1 MLGASFLKQKKAL
14 EWLSALFLFLLLREW
29 LLPLPSLSDTGSI
42 SSFLYLVAGII
53 LVDITFRSHW
63 LGLLIKIIGAL
74 VIFHA
79 AFVEIS
85 FFNPEWIL
93 QTLQAVSEDFTK
105 IVNQEWANMSII
117 SRNLLFSGMILVLVS
132 LLNYLVLEQRQ
143 GLWFVFITISYL
155 AVLDTF
161 MPFNGSGAIMR
172 TLLIGFMLITTL
184 HLSAIQKGFIYR
196 GTQSAIWKTL
206 VVPLM
211 IVSLAIGV
219 GYASPKAEPNWPD
232 PIGFLQGKSAT
243 GQSEV
248 IRRVG
253 YDTNDKTL
261 GGPFQ
266 QDDTKVFT
274 ITTNDKYYLRGDAK
288 DVYTGKGW
296 IKSDKQLESIVHPK
310 NYIWNDTLF
319 SGLETKK
326 VMAVVQAEGEQLP
339 AIFYPGQLKGI
350 EELNPE
356 NTALTYDT
364 ISQGILTF
372 NGAMQKDS
380 NSRLFVERDDSTL
393 IPTPVQQYMDHYQ
406 LQAEIP
412 VISEKKI
419 IAAGTNY
426 PKDIEERYLQLPNSL
441 PDRIKQLAEKITE
454 ASNNPYDKARA
465 IENYLR
471 SPGRYR
477 YETKDVPM
485 PKEGQDFVDQF
496 LFETMRGYCDHFST
510 SMVVMLRSIDIPA
523 RWVKGFAPGQ
533 EISRD
538 ANNNMTIEVR
548 NRDAHSWVEVYFPG
562 SGWIPFEATASFT
575 SPLQVNYDRL
585 ANESNG
591 INTPASTEEKEA
603 NKPKQLDRMEEAD
616 KPVVKTSTGF
626 SWGWLWGI
634 GILVAVGVWILW
646 KKRQEMYLWWLQR
659 KMTQY
664 AQDDFPRRFTLVLTI
679 FEKMVSPRYSGETL
693 REYVNRLQIS
703 GDERQD
709 LLYLTTIYE
718 KMLYGLKEMEG
729 KTRSLWQQT
738 IERLLRQMKP

>member
-1 MLGASFLKQKKAL
+1 MSGASFWKQKKGL
-14 EWLSALFLFLLLREW
+14 EWLAALFLFLLLREW
-29 LLPLPSLSDTGSI
+29 LSPLPTLSDTGDI
-42 SSFLYLVAGII
+42 SSFLYLLVGIV
-53 LVDITFRSHW
+53 LVDMTFRSHL
-63 LGLLIKIIGAL
+63 LGLLIKGILAL

-79 AFVEIS
+79 EFVELS
-85 FFNPEWIL
+85 FFNPEWL
-93 QTLQAVSEDFTK
+93 LETLRAVSEDFTK
-105 IVNQEWANMSII
+105 IFSQDWANMSII
-117 SRNLLFSGMILVLVS
+117 SRNLLFLSMISILVT
-132 LLNYLVLEQRQ
+132 LLNNLVLEQRQ

-184 HLSAIQKGFIYR
+184 HLSSIQKGFTYR
-196 GTQSAIWKTL
+196 GPQSAIWKTL

-211 IVSLAIGV
+211 IISLAIGV
-219 GYASPKAEPNWPD
+219 GYSAPKADPTWPD
-232 PIGFLQGKSAT
+232 PIGFLQGKAGKGKSD
-243 GQSEV
+243 V
-248 IRRVG
+248 IRKVG

-274 ITTNDKYYLRGDAK
+274 VTTNDKYYLRGDTK

-310 NYIWNDTLF
+310 NYMWSDTLF

-326 VMAVVQAEGEQLP
+326 VMAVMQAEGEQLP

-350 EELNPE
+350 EELNPG
-356 NTALTYDT
+356 NVTLTYDT
-364 ISQGILTF
+364 ISQGVLTF

-380 NSRLFVERDDSTL
+380 NSRTFIERDDSIL
-393 IPTPVQQYMDHYQ
+393 IPTPVEQYMEHYQ

-419 IAAGTNY
+419 IMAGTDY
-426 PKDIEERYLQLPNSL
+426 PRDIQERYLQLPNAL
-441 PDRIKQLAEKITE
+441 PDRIKNLAEKITE
-454 ASNNPYDKARA
+454 TSTNPYDKARA

-471 SPGRYR
+471 TEGRYR

-485 PKEGQDFVDQF
+485 PREGQDFVDQF
-496 LFETMRGYCDHFST
+496 LFETMKGYCDHFST

-523 RWVKGFAPGQ
+523 RWVKGFAPGK
-533 EISRD
+533 EISQD
-538 ANNNMTIEVR
+538 ANNNITMEVR

-575 SPLQVNYDRL
+575 SPLHVNYDRL
-585 ANESNG
+585 SNESSEVN
-591 INTPASTEEKEA
+591 IPASTENKEV
-603 NKPKQLDRMEEAD
+603 NKPKQLDRLEDED
-616 KPVVKTSTGF
+616 VPVAKKSVAF
-626 SWGWLWGI
+626 SWVWLLPI
-634 GILVAVGVWILW
+634 GFLMIVGAWFLW
-646 KKRQEMYLWWLQR
+646 KKRQQMYLWWLQR

-664 AQDDFPRRFTLVLTI
+664 AQDDFPRRFSLVLTI
-679 FEKMVSPRYSGETL
+679 FEKMVSPRHSGETL

-703 GDERQD
+703 GDKRQD
-709 LLYLTTIYE
+709 LLYLITIYE
-718 KMLYGLKEMEG
+718 KTLYGLKEMEE
-729 KTRSLWQQT
+729 KAKSLWQQT
-738 IERLLRQMKP
+738 IERLIRQMKP

>member
-1 MLGASFLKQKKAL
+1 MSGASFWKPKKGL
-14 EWLSALFLFLLLREW
+14 DWLAALFLFFLLREW

-42 SSFLYLVAGII
+42 SCFLYLVAGII
-53 LVDITFRSHW
+53 LVDMIFRSHW
-63 LGLLIKIIGAL
+63 MGLLMKGILAI

-85 FFNPEWIL
+85 FFNPEWISE
-93 QTLQAVSEDFTK
+93 TWRAVSEDFTK
-105 IVNQEWANMSII
+105 IFNQDWANMSII
-117 SRNLLFSGMILVLVS
+117 SRNLLFSGMILVLVT
-132 LLNYLVLEQRQ
+132 LLDFLVLEQRQ

-161 MPFNGSGAIMR
+161 MPFNSSGAIMR

-184 HLSAIQKGFIYR
+184 HLSSIQKGFTYR

-211 IVSLAIGV
+211 IISLAIGV

-232 PIGFLQGKSAT
+232 PIGFLQGKSGT
-243 GQSEV
+243 GKSDV

-253 YDTNDKTL
+253 YDTNDKML

-274 ITTNDKYYLRGDAK
+274 VTTNDKYYLRGDAK

-296 IKSDKQLESIVHPK
+296 IKSDKQLESIVYPK

-350 EELNPE
+350 EEVNPE
-356 NTALTYDT
+356 NVTLTYDT

-380 NSRLFVERDDSTL
+380 NSRSFVERDDSTL

-426 PKDIEERYLQLPNSL
+426 PREIEERYLQLPNSL
-441 PDRIKQLAEKITE
+441 PGRIKKLAEKITE
-454 ASNNPYDKARA
+454 TSNNPYDKARA

-471 SPGRYR
+471 EGRYR
-477 YETKDVPM
+477 YETKDVPI

-496 LFETMRGYCDHFST
+496 LFDTMRGYCDHFST

-533 EISRD
+533 EIGRD
-538 ANNNMTIEVR
+538 ANNNITIEVR

-585 ANESNG
+585 SNESSQ
-591 INTPASTEEKEA
+591 INIPASTEEKEV
-603 NKPKQLDRMEEAD
+603 NKPKQMDRLEEAD
-616 KPVVKTSTGF
+616 KPVVKTSAGF
-626 SWGWLWGI
+626 SWVWLGLI
-634 GILVAVGVWILW
+634 GILLAVGGWILW

-679 FEKMVSPRYSGETL
+679 FEKMVSPRHSGETL

-703 GDERQD
+703 GDKRQD

-738 IERLLRQMKP
+738 IERLIRQMKP